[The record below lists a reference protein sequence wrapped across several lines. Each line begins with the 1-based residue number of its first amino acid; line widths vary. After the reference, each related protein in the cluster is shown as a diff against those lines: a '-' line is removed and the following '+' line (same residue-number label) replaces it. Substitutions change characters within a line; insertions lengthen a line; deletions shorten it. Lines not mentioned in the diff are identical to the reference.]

1 MRLETVSMLSTREVL
16 EAALVE
22 DFDHLATHAA
32 YADLLI
38 EENDPRGEYIQ
49 LRLQLRDQSLPVKR
63 RREVEQQASR
73 ILQEHER
80 DWLGDLAPFL
90 ISRKRLDPEP
100 GAPNYDYTFDLG
112 WLRELDIYDVR
123 HSFTRVLAGSPSV
136 KLLHRLVLRN
146 TRLRNNNHVLEPLLD
161 SPYLQAVRVF
171 QLGDDEGGQ
180 ATTGGEHVAKL
191 LERMPRLENLI
202 LLAEGVDAERLFQLP
217 MPRLVKLQV
226 DYLPSCPLH
235 FLGRNESLRRLCHL
249 RVSERDASFATTYE
263 QIDDEAAALLF
274 PPQHHL
280 SVFFDSPF
288 LAQLRELSLRIPA
301 HGDAIASHL
310 RSSEMLSR
318 LHRLTLRNCDLTDNG
333 AEILAGA
340 PALRGLQALDVG
352 ANQLTPSGIDRLL
365 ETGVPLQY
373 DSQAGTF
380 PDWDEGGE
388 VPF

>member
-16 EAALVE
+16 EAVLVE

-112 WLRELDIYDVR
+112 WLRELDIQDVR
-123 HSFTRVLAGSPSV
+123 HAFTWVLAESPCIQM
-136 KLLHRLVLRN
+136 
-146 TRLRNNNHVLEPLLD
+146 
-161 SPYLQAVRVF
+161 LQ
-171 QLGDDEGGQ
+171 
-180 ATTGGEHVAKL
+180 
-191 LERMPRLENLI
+191 
-202 LLAEGVDAERLFQLP
+202 
-217 MPRLVKLQV
+217 
-226 DYLPSCPLH
+226 
-235 FLGRNESLRRLCHL
+235 
-249 RVSERDASFATTYE
+249 
-263 QIDDEAAALLF
+263 
-274 PPQHHL
+274 
-280 SVFFDSPF
+280 
-288 LAQLRELSLRIPA
+288 
-301 HGDAIASHL
+301 
-310 RSSEMLSR
+310 
-318 LHRLTLRNCDLTDNG
+318 RLTLRNLRLRNNERVLEPLCHTPYFEAIRFFQLGDPETPHPTSGGEQVLKMLACMPRLEELILIADGINASELFSRPWPNAKRLHIDFHWDYPLDLLGLNPSLTQLRSLDLREPRWTIRVSTGDVEPLRICPATNVFFRSPFLQNLKHLTLSVRGFGDEFCRHLAESPMLPRLERLSLRHCDVTDTG

-352 ANQLTPSGIDRLL
+352 ANQLTQSGIDRLL

-373 DSQAGTF
+373 DSQAGMT